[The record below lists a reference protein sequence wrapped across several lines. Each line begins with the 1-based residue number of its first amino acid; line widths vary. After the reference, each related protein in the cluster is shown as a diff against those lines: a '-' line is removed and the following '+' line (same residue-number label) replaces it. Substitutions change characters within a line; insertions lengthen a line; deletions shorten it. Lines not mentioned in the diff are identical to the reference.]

1 MKKQRMLTIGILV
14 LFLSLSLFSL
24 SPYYKSIPR
33 SYASS
38 PYVQSTYCSSSS
50 MVTTYSCSLS
60 NTAIGDTV
68 LVGVYAIGNSNAC
81 FDGTFTVTWTGSS
94 DLVNS
99 GTTCGVSYDSVKIYG
114 ETLTSSGTVSVST
127 SYSVSAWTSIFMVE
141 FSGVQLNGDIVSSA
155 TSGTSVPS
163 FNLQLVA
170 FSVINA
176 VSGGSCVVPTGWTE
190 IGLPLSAYEI
200 ELTGTSTSTYTGCT
214 SSYGIAAVTLQT
226 NNPCLSACYTL
237 TLSKDSLGTVPL
249 NSSNYIDISY
259 TENGLPQVLQ
269 AIDGV
274 NTFTADLNT
283 KVTIFGTSSES
294 SNSKSWVLSNS
305 FNGIQFTTP
314 NTAGA
319 ISVTY
324 YYYELLYWTVKFSPS
339 TLPTT
344 PTLNYKTAPNNAGS
358 TDSPLSTTSNGGT
371 IWELINDSPTLSPT
385 TETGQINGINYKWT
399 EPTLPT
405 KINTTS
411 LLPNPITYT
420 QQILSQYNCQP
431 FFNAYYYTNI
441 TLSDNYIQPVQSGT
455 VISLTINPSTFSS
468 FEASNLQNIA
478 FYDINYNPINAW
490 VYSGTLTSSS
500 TSLTIYLKLTIG
512 FSLNN
517 NETIYLAFFNKNVST
532 VSQCMGY
539 APTYS
544 APYGSQ
550 DNGANVFP
558 FYDNF
563 AGTSLNTGIWTPYT
577 YGSSSVIVNNGV
589 LFQTDG
595 ANGTFIISN
604 NAINTGSYGLIT
616 NIPYPYAPADGT
628 PPTGLNGFTNN
639 NNINDASLWNSYTVW
654 YQQQGNGYDYSGM
667 NYITG
672 LTSSGLTVSNV
683 ASGTGISCTNCY
695 YGNSVFNWNNTKL
708 VYYSISV
715 PEILYNTPKWPLPS
729 SVYIIL
735 GTATGTYMNAVSSAC
750 GNTSMYCTGN
760 QEIFAYQ
767 RWNTYGTNPT
777 ITINTNPIKVTPPPP
792 VNNSKQVQV
801 LVTIITDAFMFTVP
815 SMVIIFVF
823 LYLGAKGF
831 NLKGD
836 SLILIFI
843 LGIGVLTALSTVVL
857 NTFVPLYVGVITI
870 VVMLGGFAYSKR
882 R

>member
-24 SPYYKSIPR
+24 SPYSKQLIQH
-33 SYASS
+33 SYATGPVVQENLCDIASSTSLTCTLASNTNVGDIIFVEIQTISTPTIPSSYTTIGSKIGSS
-38 PYVQSTYCSSSS
+38 PYVVYLYSIYESITVSDSYNITITQSSSGS
-50 MVTTYSCSLS
+50 MAIKVYELSGILISGYQFVGETNSVLSGFTLQYSAFSFVACGSAAPANAPSGWTDFQIYGYDGMSYTTNSSADTTATYGSCSV
-60 NTAIGDTV
+60 D
-68 LVGVYAIGNSNAC
+68 
-81 FDGTFTVTWTGSS
+81 
-94 DLVNS
+94 
-99 GTTCGVSYDSVKIYG
+99 
-114 ETLTSSGTVSVST
+114 
-127 SYSVSAWTSIFMVE
+127 
-141 FSGVQLNGDIVSSA
+141 
-155 TSGTSVPS
+155 
-163 FNLQLVA
+163 
-170 FSVINA
+170 
-176 VSGGSCVVPTGWTE
+176 TE
-190 IGLPLSAYEI
+190 IG
-200 ELTGTSTSTYTGCT
+200 TSFQQSP
-214 SSYGIAAVTLQT
+214 S
-226 NNPCLSACYTL
+226 CLSVCYTL

-411 LLPNPITYT
+411 LLPNPITYS

-478 FYDINYNPINAW
+478 FYDINYNPINTW
-490 VYSGTLTSSS
+490 IYSGTLTSSS

-544 APYGSQ
+544 TPYGSQ

-616 NIPYPYAPADGT
+616 NIPYPYAPEDNT
-628 PPTGLNGFTNN
+628 PTTGLNGFTNN
-639 NNINDASLWNSYTVW
+639 NNINDASLWNSYTAW
-654 YQQQGNGYDYSGM
+654 YQLSPFGYIYSGM
-667 NYITG
+667 NYVTG
-672 LTSSGLTVSNV
+672 LSSSGLTVSYV
-683 ASGTGISCTNCY
+683 ASGTSISCTNCY

-708 VYYSISV
+708 VYYSEGVSAT
-715 PEILYNTPKWPLPS
+715 LYNTPKWPLPS

-767 RWNTYGTNPT
+767 RWNTYGINPT
-777 ITINTNPIKVTPPPP
+777 VTINVNPIKVTQPPP

-843 LGIGVLTALSTVVL
+843 LGIGVLTALGTVVL